1 MSGDDTPPGTLKYTP
16 GQLLTAGV
24 LYRRIYPQRT
34 FFNQDTH
41 RPTSQ
46 VFDKGTDSHLS
57 TSLQELTTEAK
68 VLEGHPNFGLCEVDV
83 AEVMA
88 QGLTATFDP
97 TPEDPAHV
105 RVDGP
110 LGKGVRRAL
119 SDVCRVLVKPILP
132 P

>member
-1 MSGDDTPPGTLKYTP
+1 VSGDDTPSGALKYTP

-24 LYRRIYPQRT
+24 LYRRIYPQST
-34 FFNQDTH
+34 YFNPDTH

-57 TSLQELTTEAK
+57 TSLQDLTTAAK
-68 VLEGHPNFGLCEVDV
+68 VLEGHPGFGLCEIDV
-83 AEVMA
+83 GVVVA
-88 QGLTATFDP
+88 QGLTARFDP
-97 TPEDPAHV
+97 TDEDPAHV

-110 LGKGVRRAL
+110 LGKKVRRAL
-119 SDVCRVLVKPILP
+119 AEPSRVLVEPTLP